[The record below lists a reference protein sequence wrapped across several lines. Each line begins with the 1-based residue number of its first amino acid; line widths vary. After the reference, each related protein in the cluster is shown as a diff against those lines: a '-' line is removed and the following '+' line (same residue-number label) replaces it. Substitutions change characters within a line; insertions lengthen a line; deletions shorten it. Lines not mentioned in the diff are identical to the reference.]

1 MHLMSSHRPLL
12 TEIYYTR
19 DAAEFRRLAGR
30 LHAKVQYLATVI
42 DRILG
47 LPEGSIE
54 LTDRET
60 LEALACTLDPAPSAA

>member
-12 TEIYYTR
+12 AEIYHTR
-19 DAAEFRRLAGR
+19 DAAQFRQLAEK
-30 LHAKVQYLATVI
+30 LQAKMLYLATVI

-54 LTDRET
+54 MVDRDT
-60 LEALACTLDPAPSAA
+60 LEALACALDPAPSAA

>member
-1 MHLMSSHRPLL
+1 M
-12 TEIYYTR
+12 
-19 DAAEFRRLAGR
+19 
-30 LHAKVQYLATVI
+30 QYLATVI